1 MLYSRP
7 FFLFFPNS
15 VLPREV
21 SVKIRSLESDYNYV
35 LKSLTQRSFSF
46 SYANY
51 RTGSYMFEVYGP

>member
-7 FFLFFPNS
+7 FFFPKFS
-15 VLPREV
+15 SSPWDT
-21 SVKIRSLESDYNYV
+21 VKIRSLESDYNYV